1 MADDSKENKEEEK
14 REGRMKERKKERIV
28 ENEAK
33 AGGRWE
39 RTGKLDR

>member
-14 REGRMKERKKERIV
+14 REGKKERIV
-28 ENEAK
+28 GNEAK

>member
-14 REGRMKERKKERIV
+14 REERKKERIV
-28 ENEAK
+28 GNEAK
-33 AGGRWE
+33 GGGRWE